1 MATENVTIALDGH
14 DVHGGDYYLGSD
26 DDTQYVSF
34 TDGGD
39 IDGEVMTIG
48 KFGKGAPTETGEGPG
63 GDDRFDLDLSLFN
76 DDFGFVFQSLQSGD
90 TIAVR
95 GFDSVVQTGTDY
107 TYHYTGTDGQAYTF
121 TMDTDVKNNDEAVNV
136 VCFGGDTLIDTPAGP
151 LPLARLEV
159 GDPVLCGDGRTRPIL
174 WIGSRWLSPR
184 ELQCNPHLRP
194 VRIEAGALGAQTPS
208 TPLLVSPQ
216 HRVLIDDWR
225 AEMLFGEPE
234 VLVAAVHLTD
244 DAKIRQITPD
254 DGVEYFHF
262 MLDEHATVFANGV
275 RAETL
280 LPGEQAHGALGVEA
294 RSEIADILP
303 MLPADLGSYGQACAR
318 TLKGFEARLLR
329 G

>member
-1 MATENVTIALDGH
+1 MATEDVTIALT
-14 DVHGGDYYLGSD
+14 GDNVNGDEYYLGSD
-26 DDTQYVSF
+26 NDTQYVTF

-39 IDGEVMTIG
+39 LNGAIMTIG
-48 KFGKGAPTETGEGPG
+48 KFGKGTPTETGEGPG

-76 DDFGFVFQSLQSGD
+76 DDFGFVFKSIQPGD
-90 TIAVR
+90 TIAVS
-95 GFDSVVQTGTDY
+95 GYDSVVQTGTMY
-107 TYHYTGTDGQAYTF
+107 TYQYTGTDGLSYTF
-121 TMDTDVKNNDEAVNV
+121 TMDTDVGGGESLNV
-136 VCFGGDTLIDTPAGP
+136 VCFGGDTSIETPSGP
-151 LPLARLEV
+151 LPVARLEV

-184 ELQCNPHLRP
+184 ELQRNPHLRP
-194 VRIEAGALGAQTPS
+194 VRIEAGALGPQTPA

-216 HRVLIDDWR
+216 HRILIDDWR

-254 DGVEYFHF
+254 DGIEYFHF
-262 MLDEHATVFANGV
+262 MLDEHSTVFANGV
-275 RAETL
+275 RAESL

-294 RSEIADILP
+294 RSEIADIFP
-303 MLPADLGSYGQACAR
+303 MLPADLGSYGQTCAR
-318 TLKGFEARLLR
+318 TLKSFEARLLR